1 MPTID
6 ITAGELPPPQ
16 CYANEQDRLEAYA
29 AALIAQ
35 QTVAPEWEA
44 NAVSPPAGS
53 PLYWLRLDAN
63 ANPIEILK
71 FSATAPS
78 GWARVQTQ
86 FTYGVGGGAANAYT
100 ITLSPTSPGVN
111 QAYRTGVCYAFIA
124 NAPNTGATTVA
135 VDGLAAKAVTKFG
148 TVPLVANDIVANQM
162 CVVVYDG
169 TRFQLLNP
177 GLNVG
182 TANITPGTNRQFLRT
197 NSTPATVWESGYIT
211 PVASYQAIPAAG
223 ASVTF
228 THGLTVDPLTWD
240 VGIIC
245 TDAGGDAGYAGVNPD
260 GGDYIPVGSILRTD
274 LSESDIRVTGY
285 SNTTTIGFVR
295 GSAVSGLAVNHKTT
309 GVLTAIDEAKWKV
322 MARAI
327 R

>member
-16 CYANEQDRLEAYA
+16 CYASEQDRLEAYA

-71 FSATAPS
+71 YSATAPA

-100 ITLSPTSPGVN
+100 VTLSPTSPGVN

-182 TANITPGTNRQFLRT
+182 TANIAPGTDRQFLRT
-197 NSTPATVWESGYIT
+197 NSTPASVWESGYIT
-211 PVASYQAIPAAG
+211 PVASYQAIPASGFA
-223 ASVTF
+223 VTF
-228 THGLTVDPLTWD
+228 SHGLGVDPLTWD
-240 VGIIC
+240 IGIIC
-245 TDAGGDAGYAGVNPD
+245 TTADVGYALN
-260 GGDYIPVGSILRTD
+260 DYISAKSLAYPTNYGIAMTPF
-274 LSESDIRVTGY
+274 
-285 SNTTTIGFVR
+285 SNASVIGFIR
-295 GSAVSGLAVNHKTT
+295 NNGGFAIWVNRKDT
-309 GVLTAIDEAKWKV
+309 GAPAAITEASWKV

>member
-16 CYANEQDRLEAYA
+16 CYASEQDRLEAYA

-71 FSATAPS
+71 YSTTAPA

-100 ITLSPTSPGVN
+100 VTLSPTSPGVN
-111 QAYRTGVCYAFIA
+111 QAYRTGVCYAFVA

-148 TVPLVANDIVANQM
+148 TIPLVANDIVANQM

-182 TANITPGTNRQFLRT
+182 TANIAPGTDRQFLRT

-223 ASVTF
+223 SAVTF
-228 THGLTVDPLTWD
+228 THGLGVDPLTWD

-245 TDAGGDAGYAGVNPD
+245 TDAGGDATYALN
-260 GGDYIPVGSILRTD
+260 DYIPVGSILRTD
-274 LSESDIRVTGY
+274 LSQSELRITSY
-285 SNTTTIGFVR
+285 SNATVIGMVR
-295 GSAVSGLAVNHKTT
+295 NNFVSGIYVNGKTT
-309 GVLTAIDEAKWKV
+309 GVLTAIDVAKWKV

>member
-16 CYANEQDRLEAYA
+16 CYASEQDRLEAYA

-71 FSATAPS
+71 YSATAPA

-100 ITLSPTSPGVN
+100 VTLSPTSPGVN

-182 TANITPGTNRQFLRT
+182 TANIAPGTDRQFLRT

-211 PVASYQAIPAAG
+211 PVASYLAVPAAG
-223 ASVTF
+223 GSVTF
-228 THGLTVDPLTWD
+228 SHGLGVDPLTWD
-240 VGIIC
+240 IGIVC
-245 TDAGGDAGYAGVNPD
+245 TTNDSAANGYIV
-260 GGDYIPVGSILRTD
+260 GDYISAKSLAYPTNNGVQTTSFSNASVIGMV
-274 LSESDIRVTGY
+274 RV
-285 SNTTTIGFVR
+285 N
-295 GSAVSGLAVNHKTT
+295 AVFALTVYHKTS
-309 GVLTAIDEAKWKV
+309 GAISSITEANWRV

>member
-16 CYANEQDRLEAYA
+16 CYASEQDRLEAYA

-71 FSATAPS
+71 FSATAPA

-100 ITLSPTSPGVN
+100 VTLSPTSPGVN
-111 QAYRTGVCYAFIA
+111 QAYRTGVCYAFVA

-148 TVPLVANDIVANQM
+148 TIPLVANDIVANQM

-182 TANITPGTNRQFLRT
+182 TANIAPGTDRQFLRT
-197 NSTPATVWESGYIT
+197 NSTPGTVWESGYIT

-223 ASVTF
+223 SAVTF
-228 THGLTVDPLTWD
+228 THGLGVDPLTWD

-245 TDAGGDAGYAGVNPD
+245 TDAGGDATYALN
-260 GGDYIPVGSILRTD
+260 DYIPVGSIMRTD
-274 LSESDIRVTGY
+274 LSETDHRITSY
-285 SNTTTIGFVR
+285 SNSTVIGMVR
-295 GSAVSGLAVNHKTT
+295 GSVVSGIQVNGKTT
-309 GVLTAIDEAKWKV
+309 GVLTAIDVAKWKV

>member
-1 MPTID
+1 MPEINL
-6 ITAGELPPPQ
+6 TAGVLPPPA
-16 CYANEQDRLEAYA
+16 CFASEQDRLDAYA
-29 AALIAQ
+29 AAMIAQ
-35 QTVAPEWEA
+35 FATSPEWAA
-44 NAVSPPAGS
+44 NAVAPANLG
-53 PLYWLRLDAN
+53 LYWLRLDAN
-63 ANPIEILK
+63 GNPVEVLK
-71 FSATAPS
+71 YNTTAPA

-100 ITLSPTSPGVN
+100 VTLSPTSPGVN

-177 GLNVG
+177 GLNIG
-182 TANITPGTNRQFLRT
+182 PAAFAPGTDRQFLRT
-197 NSTPATVWESGYIT
+197 NSTPASVWESGYIT

-228 THGLTVDPLTWD
+228 SHGFTVDPLAWD
-240 VGIIC
+240 IGIIC
-245 TDAGGDAGYAGVNPD
+245 TDATGDAGYTGINPA
-260 GGDYIPVGSILRTD
+260 GGDYIPVGSILRTN
-274 LSESDIRVTGY
+274 LSESDHRVTAF
-285 SNTTTIGFVR
+285 SNATTIGLVR
-295 GSAVSGLAVNHKTT
+295 GSVVSGIAVNHKTT
-309 GVLTAIDEAKWKV
+309 GALTAITEAKWRV

>member
-16 CYANEQDRLEAYA
+16 CYASEQDRLEAYA

-63 ANPIEILK
+63 GNPIEILK
-71 FSATAPS
+71 YSATAPA

-100 ITLSPTSPGVN
+100 VTLSPASPGVN

-148 TVPLVANDIVANQM
+148 TIPLVANDIVANQM

-177 GLNVG
+177 GLNVVA
-182 TANITPGTNRQFLRT
+182 ANIAPGTDRQFLRT

-211 PVASYQAIPAAG
+211 PVANYQAIPAAG
-223 ASVTF
+223 SSVTF
-228 THGLTVDPLTWD
+228 SHGLGVDPLTWD
-240 VGIIC
+240 IGIIC
-245 TDAGGDAGYAGVNPD
+245 TDAAGDATYALN
-260 GGDYIPVGSILRTD
+260 DYISVGSILRTD
-274 LSESDIRVTGY
+274 LSQSELRITSY
-285 SNTTTIGFVR
+285 SNATVIGMVR
-295 GSAVSGLAVNHKTT
+295 NNFISGIYVNGKTT
-309 GVLTAIDEAKWKV
+309 GVLTAITEAKWKV

>member
-71 FSATAPS
+71 YSATAPA

-100 ITLSPTSPGVN
+100 VALSPTSPGVN

-182 TANITPGTNRQFLRT
+182 TANIAPGTDRQFLRT

-223 ASVTF
+223 SSVTF
-228 THGLTVDPLTWD
+228 SHGLGVDPLTWD
-240 VGIIC
+240 IGIIC
-245 TDAGGDAGYAGVNPD
+245 TDAGGDAGSALN
-260 GGDYIPVGSILRTD
+260 DYVAVGSILRTD
-274 LSESDIRVTGY
+274 LSQSDLRITSY
-285 SNTTTIGFVR
+285 SNATVIGMVR
-295 GSAVSGLAVNHKTT
+295 NNFVSGINVNHKTT
-309 GVLTAIDEAKWKV
+309 GVLTAITEAKWKV

>member
-16 CYANEQDRLEAYA
+16 CYASEQDRLEAYA

-63 ANPIEILK
+63 GNPIEILK
-71 FSATAPS
+71 YSATAPA

-100 ITLSPTSPGVN
+100 VTLSPASPGVN

-148 TVPLVANDIVANQM
+148 TIPLVANDIVANQM

-177 GLNVG
+177 GLNVVA
-182 TANITPGTNRQFLRT
+182 ANIAPGTDRQFLRT

-211 PVASYQAIPAAG
+211 PVANYQAIPAAG
-223 ASVTF
+223 SSVTF
-228 THGLTVDPLTWD
+228 SHGLGVDPLTWD
-240 VGIIC
+240 IGIIC
-245 TDAGGDAGYAGVNPD
+245 TDAAGDATYALN
-260 GGDYIPVGSILRTD
+260 DYISVGSILRTD
-274 LSESDIRVTGY
+274 LSQSELRITSY
-285 SNTTTIGFVR
+285 SNATVIGMVR
-295 GSAVSGLAVNHKTT
+295 NNFISGIYVNGKTT

>member
-16 CYANEQDRLEAYA
+16 CYASEQDRLEAYA

-71 FSATAPS
+71 YSTTAPA

-100 ITLSPTSPGVN
+100 VTLSPTSPGVN
-111 QAYRTGVCYAFIA
+111 QAYRTGVCYAFVA

-148 TVPLVANDIVANQM
+148 TIPLVANDIVANQM

-182 TANITPGTNRQFLRT
+182 TANIAPGTDRQFLRT
-197 NSTPATVWESGYIT
+197 NSTPGTVWESGYIT

-223 ASVTF
+223 SAVTF
-228 THGLTVDPLTWD
+228 THGLGVDPLTWD

-245 TDAGGDAGYAGVNPD
+245 TDAGGDATYALN
-260 GGDYIPVGSILRTD
+260 DYIPVGSIMRTD
-274 LSESDIRVTGY
+274 LSETDHRITSY
-285 SNTTTIGFVR
+285 SNSTVIGMVR
-295 GSAVSGLAVNHKTT
+295 GSVVSGIQVNGKTT
-309 GVLTAIDEAKWKV
+309 GVLTAIDVAKWKV

>member
-1 MPTID
+1 MPEINL
-6 ITAGELPPPQ
+6 TAGTLPPPA
-16 CYANEQDRLEAYA
+16 CYASEQDRLDAYA
-29 AALIAQ
+29 AAIIAQ
-35 QTVAPEWEA
+35 YSAPPEWSAGMVAPA
-44 NAVSPPAGS
+44 DLS
-53 PLYWLRLDAN
+53 LYWLRLDSN
-63 ANPIEILK
+63 QNPVEVLK
-71 FSATAPS
+71 YNTTSG

-86 FTYGVGGGAANAYT
+86 FTYGVGAGVANAYT
-100 ITLSPTSPGVN
+100 ITLSPVSPN
-111 QAYRTGVCYAFIA
+111 AIQAYRTGVCYAFVA
-124 NAPNTGATTVA
+124 NLANTGATTVD
-135 VDGLAAKAVTKFG
+135 VDTRGVKAITKFG

-260 GGDYIPVGSILRTD
+260 GGDYISSRSLAWTTNYGI
-274 LSESDIRVTGY
+274 ITGCF
-285 SNTTTIGFVR
+285 SNTTLIGLVR
-295 GSAVSGLAVNHKTT
+295 ASGGAPIYVYHKTT
-309 GVLTAIDEAKWKV
+309 GVATAITEANWKV

>member
-1 MPTID
+1 MPEINL
-6 ITAGELPPPQ
+6 TAGTLPPPT
-16 CYANEQDRLEAYA
+16 CYASEQDRLDAYA
-29 AALIAQ
+29 AAMIAQ
-35 QTVAPEWEA
+35 FSTSAEWAANTVAPA
-44 NAVSPPAGS
+44 DLS
-53 PLYWLRLDAN
+53 LYWLRLDSN
-63 ANPIEILK
+63 GNPAEVLK
-71 FSATAPS
+71 YNTTAPA

-135 VDGLAAKAVTKFG
+135 VDGLAAKALTKFG
-148 TVPLVANDIVANQM
+148 STVLAANDIVANQM

-177 GLNVG
+177 GLNIG
-182 TANITPGTNRQFLRT
+182 PAAFAPGTDRQFLRT

-211 PVASYQAIPAAG
+211 PVAGYQAIPASG

-228 THGLTVDPLTWD
+228 SHGLGVDPLTWD
-240 VGIIC
+240 IGIVCTNAAGDVGW
-245 TDAGGDAGYAGVNPD
+245 AQN
-260 GGDYIPVGSILRTD
+260 DYISARSLAYPTNYGIA
-274 LSESDIRVTGY
+274 VTPW
-285 SNTTTIGFVR
+285 SNATVIGFIRNNGGFAIWVHR
-295 GSAVSGLAVNHKTT
+295 KDT
-309 GVLTAIDEAKWKV
+309 GAPVAITEANWKV